1 MSEVDPLLIDA
12 TTKIFEDLSDPQT
25 LNSATTSDWR
35 SALWSAL
42 EESGLT
48 LAWVPTDNG
57 GSGASLADGFSI
69 LELAGKFA
77 VPIPLGETLL
87 AGWLLSKSDLDCPS
101 GMMTVA
107 PSRPRDKIQ
116 ITEDN
121 RLEGKAFGIPF
132 ANVAENIVV
141 LAYKGEAPHIAQVSG
156 KDCVIKSNPGQ
167 SGDGRDTITFSNTT
181 PIKIAPAP
189 EDFSGQEFCI
199 MGATIRSMQISGAL
213 QSILKLAT
221 DYAQERVAFEKQI
234 SKFQAVQHNL
244 AKLAS
249 ETAVAIAAA
258 GSAMDTIN
266 TATQYNELVFFEAA
280 SAKIRTGESVGEAA
294 AIAHQVHGAIGFT
307 EEHILHRY
315 TQRLWDW
322 RDDFGSESEWA
333 VELGEMVAER
343 GADELWPLLTA
354 R

>member
-25 LNSATTSDWR
+25 LNSAKNDDWR
-35 SALWSAL
+35 FALWSAL

-48 LAWVPTDNG
+48 LAWVPSKNG
-57 GSGASLADGFSI
+57 GSGATLADGFSI
-69 LELAGKFA
+69 LEVAGKFA

-87 AGWLLSKSDLDCPS
+87 AGWLLSQGEINSPA
-101 GMMTVA
+101 GMMTIA
-107 PSRPRDKIQ
+107 PVRPRDKIEL
-116 ITEDN
+116 TSEN
-121 RLEGKAFGIPF
+121 TLTGSVFGIPF
-132 ANVAENIVV
+132 ASSVANIAV
-141 LAYKGEAPHIAQVSG
+141 IANKDDRLYIALVSS
-156 KDCVIKSNPGQ
+156 KDCTITSKAGL
-167 SGDGRDTITFSNTT
+167 SGDSRDTITFLNTQ
-181 PIKIAPAP
+181 PIQVSPAP
-189 EDFSGQEFCI
+189 KNMSTQDLHL

-244 AKLAS
+244 AKLAN

-266 TATQYNELVFFEAA
+266 DLDTFNELVFFEAA
-280 SAKIRTGESVGEAA
+280 SSKIRTGEAVGEGA
-294 AIAHQVHGAIGFT
+294 AIAHQVYGAIGFT
-307 EEHILHRY
+307 EEHILHRF

-333 VELGEMVAER
+333 VQLGEMVAEK
-343 GADELWPLLTA
+343 GADELWPLLTS

>member
-121 RLEGKAFGIPF
+121 TLEGRAFGIPF

-141 LAYKGEAPHIAQVSG
+141 LAYKGEAPHIAQV
-156 KDCVIKSNPGQ
+156 
-167 SGDGRDTITFSNTT
+167 
-181 PIKIAPAP
+181 
-189 EDFSGQEFCI
+189 
-199 MGATIRSMQISGAL
+199 
-213 QSILKLAT
+213 
-221 DYAQERVAFEKQI
+221 
-234 SKFQAVQHNL
+234 
-244 AKLAS
+244 
-249 ETAVAIAAA
+249 
-258 GSAMDTIN
+258 
-266 TATQYNELVFFEAA
+266 
-280 SAKIRTGESVGEAA
+280 
-294 AIAHQVHGAIGFT
+294 
-307 EEHILHRY
+307 
-315 TQRLWDW
+315 
-322 RDDFGSESEWA
+322 
-333 VELGEMVAER
+333 
-343 GADELWPLLTA
+343 
-354 R
+354 

>member
-25 LNSATTSDWR
+25 LNSAGNDDWR
-35 SALWSAL
+35 STLWSAL

-48 LAWVPTDNG
+48 LAWVPADNG

-77 VPIPLGETLL
+77 VPIPLAETLL
-87 AGWLLSKSDLDCPS
+87 AGWLLSKSKLKCPS

-107 PSRPRDKIQ
+107 PTRPRDKIHL
-116 ITEDN
+116 TDN
-121 RLEGKAFGIPF
+121 NTLVGEVFGIPF

-141 LAYKGEAPHIAQVSG
+141 LAHKDDMPHIALVSV
-156 KDCVIKSNPGQ
+156 KDCIIKSNPGL
-167 SGDGRDTITFSNTT
+167 SGDGRDTITFSNTI
-181 PIKIAPAP
+181 PIQIHAAPAN
-189 EDFSGQEFCI
+189 FSAQELYL
-199 MGATIRSMQISGAL
+199 MGATVRSMQMSGAL

-266 TATQYNELVFFEAA
+266 NAEQYNELVFFEST
-280 SAKIRTGESVGEAA
+280 SAKIRTGEAVGEAS

-333 VELGEMVAER
+333 VQLGEMVAEK

>member
-25 LNSATTSDWR
+25 LNSATTDDWR

-48 LAWVPTDNG
+48 LAWVPADNG

-69 LELAGKFA
+69 LELSGKFA

-87 AGWLLSKSDLDCPS
+87 AGWLLSRSNLECPS

-107 PSRPRDKIQ
+107 PTRPRDKIQ
-116 ITEDN
+116 MTEDN
-121 RLEGKAFGIPF
+121 RLEGEAFGIPF
-132 ANVAENIVV
+132 ANVAENVVV
-141 LAYKGEAPHIAQVSG
+141 LAHKDEVPYIALVSG
-156 KDCVIKSNPGQ
+156 KDCIIKSNPGL

-189 EDFSGQEFCI
+189 ESFSGQEFCI

-266 TATQYNELVFFEAA
+266 TATQYNELVFFEAT
-280 SAKIRTGESVGEAA
+280 SAKIRTGEAVGEAA

-307 EEHILHRY
+307 KEHILHRY